1 MKKLNSLL
9 LIICTLI
16 SLITASINSH
26 AAIVNSNTNGNW
38 GNLSTWYVTLT
49 GTINATTT
57 STNVTGN
64 GTTFTTQL
72 QVGTPI
78 INILGTVI
86 GTVASIQSNTQLTLT
101 SNATANMTSANTVRF
116 QKIPTTADDVRIIN
130 HTITVNATAVCN
142 TLQISGTG
150 TTAANLNF
158 NAGISLNVTGATTM
172 ATPPGNTLYTVNVNG
187 GSFTTGSMV
196 LGGSTANRMNIV
208 NVGSAGNFDCLGNI
222 TFSGSGTN
230 TGTRF
235 TFSDFF
241 GGSMTFRGTL
251 ANFQLTQTGLSTI
264 KYLGTGAQTVRALT
278 YGTLV
283 LSGGTKTFQTTTT
296 VSNVIEFI
304 GIVALSGTYTPG
316 TTMLYRFTNVNG
328 TVTDAMWPASL
339 FTSGGVEIN
348 TTGTTTLNNAKTIPG
363 NGINVIS
370 GNLNTNNFAIT
381 IGGDLTVGASANVIG
396 GSSNFTFNGG
406 NNQLIGKFTTT
417 GSVTI
422 SKTAGWA
429 VFSGAVSAGPLIV
442 STTSPGE
449 MSFGNNIALTFTTLT
464 INSGSVIFGGSN
476 SNVTF
481 TGSGTNAGTFIPQT
495 CSVTWSGVSLTV
507 PPMGYYNLT
516 FIGSGTFSYSAGG
529 SSTYN
534 NFSMQSVGGALTHTI
549 SNSTVINNNLSIGA
563 NTVFNTG
570 TKTLTVS
577 GSTVI
582 DGTLNL
588 NDATASKA
596 LTHVYINAG
605 GTLNNTVNAAVSVA
619 GDFANFGTA
628 NLGTGNYTFSGNNF
642 QFSGNI
648 SIANMIINSTY
659 FNAGTLSV
667 TNSLSGSGTLNNNA
681 AGIININT
689 STAPSTTNLNF
700 STAGNTVNYS
710 LAGNQTLRN
719 TTYHHLNLTNSGTK
733 NMPAGTISINGN
745 LTISGTVSSQLVATT
760 TIGGN
765 LTLQNTS
772 SFNTS
777 TQNLTVNGNISNVAG
792 STLTWGSGIITLAG
806 TTQNISNAN
815 GGSIT
820 INNLVISNGEKTFDN
835 NLVNGTSFTINAG
848 AKCVL
853 GGATSL
859 TLNGTISGT
868 GTVKA
873 KTCGAAANTLRIGGT
888 SNGNS
893 IHIENGFHHFTGLV
907 VTKTAGIVNIN
918 GNIALSTALTLP
930 TTGTAEV
937 TFNGDLNLYGTVAI
951 TSGSAKVNMG
961 ANSSISIGGCVIT
974 GTAFTIPSNI
984 FNGNPTLAG
993 LFLNRTNG
1001 LTLGN
1006 QMISVSE
1013 TIQLTAG
1020 NLNTNN
1026 NLTLLST
1033 ATKTARVAPIANGI
1047 SVTGNVIAE
1056 RFIPGGNGKRK
1067 WRFLSSPVNVSGSI
1081 ALTQFQDDVFLTA
1094 PAEAAGG
1101 FDVNPFSN
1109 NASIR
1114 TYDESLAGSA
1124 GNGWTDPTN
1133 VNNTLATGQGIEV
1146 FVRGSRNLA
1155 NPFLNWTVP
1164 DDVTI
1169 DYVGALNTGTVVR
1182 NLSYTNTSS
1191 GTNDGFNLVGN
1202 PYASPINFDTA
1213 GLTKVNIENKF
1224 WTYNPVTTL
1233 YGSYNG
1239 ANGESIN
1246 GMSKYISSGQ
1256 AFFVRATAANPS
1268 ITFTE
1273 NIKCINAGNNYFR
1286 GTSNNVGKFPTF
1298 KITLTNSYSETDECL
1313 FIHDNTGTE
1322 AGTDETD
1329 MFKFFNDEL
1338 NVYFI
1343 AEDNTRLS
1351 MNAKPI
1357 KPGIDTMRLAVFSFD
1372 SSSVSV
1378 AKHQLSFSRIEEI
1391 KPSIHMYLRDKY
1403 MNTLTDIRQ
1412 QNMYDFQITN
1422 DANSYGNN
1430 RFEMLI
1436 SDQLLTSV
1444 ESTKNV
1450 TIKVYPNPFRNIL
1463 NIQIP
1468 TNNAQESII
1477 TYSVFD
1483 LMGRQVLENEL
1494 KVINGNA
1501 VVETDSLEAGTYIL
1515 RINNKG
1521 IILNEKIIKQ
1531 N

>member
-9 LIICTLI
+9 LIVFLTI
-16 SLITASINSH
+16 SLMLASIHSQ
-26 AAIVNSNTNGNW
+26 AAIIFSNANGNW
-38 GNLSTWYVTLT
+38 NSLSTWYVALT

-150 TTAANLNF
+150 TGAANLNF
-158 NAGISLNVTGATTM
+158 SAGISLNVTGATTM
-172 ATPPGNTLYTVNVNG
+172 ATPPGNALYTVNVNG

-196 LGGSTANRMNIV
+196 LGGSTASRMNIV
-208 NVGSAGNFDCLGNI
+208 NVGSTGSFDCLGNI
-222 TFSGSGTN
+222 TFSGSGTT

-241 GGSMTFRGTL
+241 GGTMTFRGTIV
-251 ANFQLTQTGLSTI
+251 NFQLTQSGLSTVR
-264 KYLGTGAQTVRALT
+264 YLGAGAQTVRTAT

-283 LSGGTKTFQTTTT
+283 LSGGTKTFQASTT

-316 TTMLYRFTNVNG
+316 TTMLYRFINVNG
-328 TVTDAMWPASL
+328 TVTDAMWPTSL
-339 FTSGGVEIN
+339 STSGGVEIN

-363 NGINVIS
+363 NGINIIA
-370 GNLNTNNFAIT
+370 GNLSTNNFAIT
-381 IGGDLTVGASANVIG
+381 IGGNLTVATSANVIG

-429 VFSGAVSAGPLIV
+429 AFNGTVSAGPLIV
-442 STTSPGE
+442 STISPGE
-449 MSFGNNIALTFTTLT
+449 MSFGISNTLTFTTLT
-464 INSGSVIFGGSN
+464 INSGSVVFGGSDN
-476 SNVTF
+476 NVTF

-495 CSVTWSGVSLTV
+495 CSITWSGVSLTV

-516 FIGSGTFSYSAGG
+516 FSGSGTFSYAAGG
-529 SSTYN
+529 SANYN
-534 NFSMQSVGGALTHTI
+534 NFTMQSVAGTLTHTI
-549 SNSTVINNNLSIGA
+549 SNSTVINNNLSLGA

-570 TKTLTVS
+570 TKTLTVN
-577 GSTVI
+577 GATQI

-588 NDATASKA
+588 NDASASKA

-605 GTLNNTVNAAVSVA
+605 GTINNTVNAAVSIA

-628 NLGTGNYTFSGNNF
+628 NLGTGNYTFSGNGF
-642 QFSGNI
+642 QLSGNI
-648 SIANMIINSTY
+648 SIANIIINNNY
-659 FNAGTLSV
+659 FNAGTLTV
-667 TNSLSGSGTLNNNA
+667 TNSLSGTGTLNNNA
-681 AGIININT
+681 AGVININT
-689 STAPSTTNLNF
+689 AAAPSTTNLNF
-700 STAGNTVNYS
+700 TAVGNTVNYS

-719 TTYHHLNLTNSGTK
+719 ATYHHLNLTNSGVK
-733 NMPAGTISINGN
+733 DLPAGTISINGN
-745 LTISGTVSSQLVATT
+745 LTISGTVSTQLVATT

-765 LTLQNTS
+765 LTLQNTAT
-772 SFNTS
+772 FNTS
-777 TQNLTVNGNISNVAG
+777 TQNLTVNGNISNVSG

-820 INNLVISNGEKTFDN
+820 INNLVMSNGEKTFDN

-853 GGATSL
+853 GGAVSL

-873 KTCGAAANTLRIGGT
+873 KNCGAAANTLRIGGT

-893 IHIENGFHHFTGLV
+893 IHIENGFHHFAGLV
-907 VTKTAGIVNIN
+907 VTKTAGVININ
-918 GNIALSTALTLP
+918 GNIAMATALTLP
-930 TTGTAEV
+930 TTGTAEI

-951 TSGSAKVNMG
+951 TSGAAKINMG
-961 ANSSISIGGCVIT
+961 PNSSISIGGCLLT

-984 FNGNPTLAG
+984 FNGNPTVAG

-1013 TIQLTAG
+1013 IMQISAG

-1026 NLTLLST
+1026 NLTLLS
-1033 ATKTARVAPIANGI
+1033 AASKTARVAPIPGGV
-1047 SVTGNVIAE
+1047 SVTGNVIAQ

-1081 ALTQFQDDVFLTA
+1081 ALTQFQDDIFLTA

-1101 FDVNPFSN
+1101 FDVNPFSS

-1114 TYDESLAGSA
+1114 TYDETVAGSA

-1155 NPFLNWTVP
+1155 NPYFNWTVP

-1169 DYVGALNTGTVVR
+1169 DYIGALNTGTVVR
-1182 NLSYTNTSS
+1182 NLSYTNTGAS
-1191 GTNDGFNLVGN
+1191 TNDGFNLVGN

-1213 GLTKVNIENKF
+1213 GITKVNIENKF
-1224 WTYNPVTTL
+1224 WTYNPITTL
-1233 YGSYNG
+1233 YGSYNV

-1273 NIKCINAGNNYFR
+1273 NSKCVNAGNNYFK
-1286 GTSNNVGKFPTF
+1286 GASNTSGKFPTF
-1298 KITLTNSYSETDECL
+1298 KIMLTNSYAETDECL

-1329 MFKFFNDEL
+1329 MYKFFNDEL

-1343 AEDNTRLS
+1343 AKDNSRLA
-1351 MNAKPI
+1351 MHAKPI
-1357 KPGIDTMRLAVFSFD
+1357 GVGEDTMRLAVWSFD
-1372 SSSVSV
+1372 TSSVSV
-1378 AKHQLSFSRIEEI
+1378 ATHRLTFTRVDEI
-1391 KPSIHMYLRDKY
+1391 KPSIHIYLRDKY
-1403 MNTLTDIRQ
+1403 LNTLNDIRQ
-1412 QNMYDFQITN
+1412 VANYEFQITN

-1430 RFEMLI
+1430 RFEIII
-1436 SDQLLTSV
+1436 SDRLLTNV
-1444 ESTKNV
+1444 NHTKHND
-1450 TIKVYPNPFRNIL
+1450 IKVFPNPFKEEL
-1463 NIQIP
+1463 YIQMPNDAIG
-1468 TNNAQESII
+1468 TKISYAV
-1477 TYSVFD
+1477 YD
-1483 LMGRQVLENEL
+1483 LMGRMILE
-1494 KVINGNA
+1494 K
-1501 VVETDSLEAGTYIL
+1501 ETDVEDSKLKIETTSLVAGTYIL
-1515 RINNKG
+1515 KVNNNG
-1521 IILNEKIIKQ
+1521 NIVNEKIIKY
-1531 N
+1531 